1 MTSPEC
7 AHRWTGGTKAMTT
20 SASGSGAT
28 AQGDPVFVLA
38 GGVSLGAVRVGML
51 SLLEGNVT
59 PDAIVGAA
67 IGALN
72 G

>member
-1 MTSPEC
+1 
-7 AHRWTGGTKAMTT
+7 MTT

-59 PDAIVGAA
+59 PDAIVGTS